1 MRWLSP
7 PRERAAGA
15 VEVEVIE
22 PDIVEEAEALVD
34 FLEDRA
40 GDLALLR
47 GELGVEVAEPGERVG
62 DAAAGRDAKC
72 PRRRS

>member
-15 VEVEVIE
+15 VEVEIVE

-34 FLEDRA
+34 LLEDGV

-47 GELGVEVAEPGERVG
+47 R
-62 DAAAGRDAKC
+62 
-72 PRRRS
+72 